1 MRLQQHAVSED
12 GLGLGCRLPPE
23 HEQRRRHLVRGRAA
37 GYGLGL
43 RVTGYGLRVTRGV
56 LVRVG
61 VGGRVGAGFRVEVGV
76 RVRVEVRLRVRV
88 VRVIRMIARVKGSP
102 RRHLDH

>member
-1 MRLQQHAVSED
+1 
-12 GLGLGCRLPPE
+12 
-23 HEQRRRHLVRGRAA
+23 
-37 GYGLGL
+37 
-43 RVTGYGLRVTRGV
+43 

-61 VGGRVGAGFRVEVGV
+61 VGGRVGAGFRVEL
-76 RVRVEVRLRVRV
+76 RVRVEVRLRVRD